1 MVKKTENKLRPRYYA
16 ISLVHVAENGS
27 TTLLDKTATLQLE
40 PGKRYMLLAEQ
51 DDAAPSGYKLT
62 LVH

>member
-1 MVKKTENKLRPRYYA
+1 M
-16 ISLVHVAENGS
+16 HVAENGS
-27 TTLLDKTATLQLE
+27 TTLLDKTDSLQLT
-40 PGKRYMLLAEQ
+40 PGQRYMLLAEQ